1 MLDHGE
7 VQAALSARLDGEPA
21 GYPDD
26 VVDAHLANCREC
38 QEFYREAIALS
49 QALGP
54 TGNRAEPEEIPDLSA
69 VILAGVEPEWQRRA
83 SSRAL
88 GLVLTR
94 IFLVLAGLVFVA
106 WSVTLLGNAP
116 TEVVDP
122 GYSDLLV
129 ESAALRL
136 ALGFGL
142 FFAAWQPRL
151 VVGMLPIVGALF
163 TFSAGF
169 AARDVI
175 LGTADMG
182 QLGHIFLLFVTLGV
196 LVWSWLNNY
205 GADAFRDMWQSFSAR
220 PH

>member
-1 MLDHGE
+1 M
-7 VQAALSARLDGEPA
+7 SARLDGEPA

-26 VVDAHLANCREC
+26 VIDAHVANCREC
-38 QEFYREAIALS
+38 RDFYGEAIALS
-49 QALGP
+49 QALGEA
-54 TGNRAEPEEIPDLSA
+54 TSRAGDEDVPDLSE
-69 VILAGVEPEWQRRA
+69 VIIAGVEPEWRRRA

-94 IFLVLAGLVFVA
+94 ILLVVLGLAFVA
-106 WSVTLLGNAP
+106 WSVGMLGNAP
-116 TEVVDP
+116 AQVIDD

-175 LGTADMG
+175 LGTAAAG

-205 GADAFRDMWQSFSAR
+205 GADHFRHTWESLSAK
-220 PH
+220 PQ